1 MHDHFN
7 TQTHHTRLPHTETPC
22 TQTHSHEHHDISS
35 SYCRTHHKGKPF
47 ERSFAYT
54 RPQLTSELFVQHNH
68 LIHELNSL
76 DYAPPTLQQVREQLK
91 GVKEQHAQDLKA
103 LNDLRACT

>member
-1 MHDHFN
+1 MTISTHKPITYGYL
-7 TQTHHTRLPHTETPC
+7 TQRHLAHKHIT
-22 TQTHSHEHHDISS
+22 HEHHDISS

-47 ERSFAYT
+47 ERSFAHT